1 MHLDHLHAIIP
12 LERYRAI
19 LAALAPERESWLDD
33 FWLRFAAHVAVL
45 CPDDPSTIAARIRH
59 LAAGLAAH
67 AKWYQDLASPARFAV
82 AALLLLHHLPFRDFI
97 AEHSRSAELFGEV
110 GLPNSGFNHTLTVLI
125 LLITPNRHMR
135 SMLEAGRLKAIHSGM
150 KSYHWWLTGPE
161 DMPAC
166 AALAQCHG
174 SAEEIV
180 ARTEVC
186 YRRLHE
192 AGLNIGDHLQTAANL
207 LPLAGTDPDASVTRY
222 RALKSALEA
231 REVTL
236 LPAHYESL
244 SLLTLL
250 DHRPETVVD
259 RMLAVLNELDLLQPE
274 VLISANLAIAA
285 DLTILDLMRYDR
297 DLRPLHDAHGAQTML
312 HNLHVFNLASIAMLG
327 RVSGELAM
335 PAMEALAA
343 EWPPSM

>member
-1 MHLDHLHAIIP
+1 MPIAMGLRIWID
-12 LERYRAI
+12 EGCI
-19 LAALAPERESWLDD
+19 LCSWCQSLAPEIFIFDGHGTE
-33 FWLRFAAHVAVL
+33 
-45 CPDDPSTIAARIRH
+45 IR
-59 LAAGLAAH
+59 
-67 AKWYQDLASPARFAV
+67 
-82 AALLLLHHLPFRDFI
+82 
-97 AEHSRSAELFGEV
+97 AEVRVDHRRSA
-110 GLPNSGFNHTLTVLI
+110 
-125 LLITPNRHMR
+125 NRRER
-135 SMLEAGRLKAIHSGM
+135 S
-150 KSYHWWLTGPE
+150 P
-161 DMPAC
+161 
-166 AALAQCHG
+166 QCHG